1 MKRRSKRDGAVLIGG
16 SDLKDVVDAA
26 RRSFLTKAGLGL
38 GLGAVAAVD
47 VLGLSRANATVA
59 PPASRTAPNLGKF
72 ATGQFPA
79 TAKRVIY
86 IHLLG
91 ANSTVDLWDYKPL
104 LVKMNGQPMPAS
116 ELGTQKLSSMS
127 SGQAAFFV
135 TAPVKPLRQHGQ
147 SGVWVSDFLP
157 HLAGVV
163 DELCFVKSMYTEQ
176 LNHGPAQMLLHTGFQ
191 LAGRPSDG
199 AWVSYAL
206 GNDNTNLPSFIVMT
220 SGILQGVPTDT
231 GTWSAGFLPSEFQG
245 AQLREGADP
254 VLYLNNIG
262 GVTSEERRQLLDSLS
277 NLARADYRS
286 SQDPDIFSRI
296 RQYEMSYR
304 MQHSI
309 PEIVDFSDESK
320 SVLDMYGP
328 NVMRP
333 GTFAHN
339 ALIARRLSER
349 GVKFIT
355 LYDLGWDH
363 HFQLPERMTKC
374 AQKFDQPA
382 AALIRDLKQRGML
395 EDTLVVCGSE
405 FGRTPFA
412 QGSAGAWGRDHH
424 GGNFTWWM
432 AGGGTRAGYSH
443 GQTDDFNYNVIG
455 KPTTTY
461 DMNATMLRL
470 LGIDHERLTY
480 FYLGRNYRLT
490 DQFGDVVNEVIDSS
504 DAALRLS

>member
-1 MKRRSKRDGAVLIGG
+1 MKRSKRDSAISIGG
-16 SDLKDVVDAA
+16 SDLKDVIDSS
-26 RRSFLTKAGLGL
+26 RRSFLMKSGLGL
-38 GLGAVAAVD
+38 GLGAVAATD
-47 VLGLSRANATVA
+47 VLGLTKANATIAPVA
-59 PPASRTAPNLGKF
+59 PHVAPNLGTRG
-72 ATGQFPA
+72 TGTYA
-79 TAKRVIY
+79 ARAKRVIY

-104 LVKMNGQPMPAS
+104 LFKMDGQPMPAS

-127 SGQAAFFV
+127 SGQAAFLVAKPV
-135 TAPVKPLRQHGQ
+135 TPLHQHGQ
-147 SGVWVSDFLP
+147 SGTWVSEMLP

-163 DELCFVKSMYTEQ
+163 DDLCFVKSMYSIQ
-176 LNHGPAQMLLHTGFQ
+176 LNHGPGQMLLHTGFQ

-199 AWVSYAL
+199 AWISYAL

-220 SGILQGVPTDT
+220 SGILQGVPTDMA
-231 GTWSAGFLPSEFQG
+231 TWGAGFLPSEYQG
-245 AQLREGADP
+245 AQLRSGAEP
-254 VLYLNNIG
+254 VLYLNNLG
-262 GVTSEERRQLLDSLS
+262 GVDAAERRKQLDWLS
-277 NLARADYRS
+277 DLAKDDFHS
-286 SQDPDIFSRI
+286 KQDPDILSHV

-304 MQHSI
+304 MQHSL

-328 NVMRP
+328 AALQP

-339 ALIARRLSER
+339 CLIARRLSER

-363 HFQLPERMTKC
+363 HFQLPARMKACT
-374 AQKFDQPA
+374 QKFDQPA
-382 AALIRDLKQRGML
+382 AALLRDLKQRGML

-412 QGSAGAWGRDHH
+412 QGAAGAWGRDHH

-432 AGGGTRAGYSH
+432 AGGGTRAGYAH
-443 GQTDDFNYNVIG
+443 GETDDFNYNVIG
-455 KPTTTY
+455 KPVTTY
-461 DMNATMLRL
+461 DLNATMLRL

-480 FYLGRNYRLT
+480 LYLGRNYRLT
-490 DQFGDVVNEVIDSS
+490 DTFGDVVNEVIV
-504 DAALRLS
+504 